1 MPPRLFLT
9 DKTRLF
15 TGGITVLK

>member
-15 TGGITVLK
+15 TSGITVLE